1 MPIYVSYKCNA
12 RTRMEKSA
20 FEQQARTWREKA
32 LGVSLSCG
40 AGKDEAEDIAQNVM
54 LRLWQMHDELERYQ
68 SVEAL
73 VALMARHILRNH
85 QRRKPSETLDEAIIV
100 SLNIS
105 PHDELEMKED
115 DEWLTS
121 RLEQL
126 PTTQRTLIYMR
137 QVERRSH
144 EDIANLLG
152 IEITSVSTLLA
163 RARRSLL
170 EDIKRRNKI

>member
-12 RTRMEKSA
+12 RTKMEKSA

-32 LGVSLSCG
+32 LGVCLSCG
-40 AGKDEAEDIAQNVM
+40 AGKDEAEYIAQNVM